1 MTKEEEAH
9 SYGRHL
15 GSAHCCLEHIGH
27 SNGSLGSSSEWSSVD
42 RKESFVGGLI
52 FLALLVGIMVMFP
65 PSAIIIIPFVVIS
78 ILVGL
83 GMRSIGESMTEPVR
97 SEVRESAERIAEAI
111 ESLRSEHDHPD
122 TEPEDEDEDESG
134 TEPEIDPPATQE
146 LMEEIESFLQ
156 EGSR

>member
-1 MTKEEEAH
+1 M
-9 SYGRHL
+9 
-15 GSAHCCLEHIGH
+15 
-27 SNGSLGSSSEWSSVD
+27 
-42 RKESFVGGLI
+42 GGLI

-97 SEVRESAERIAEAI
+97 SELHDSAERIAEAI

-122 TEPEDEDEDESG
+122 TESEYEDESG
-134 TEPEIDPPATQE
+134 TEPEIDPPATKE

-156 EGSR
+156 ENSTDG

>member
-1 MTKEEEAH
+1 
-9 SYGRHL
+9 
-15 GSAHCCLEHIGH
+15 
-27 SNGSLGSSSEWSSVD
+27 
-42 RKESFVGGLI
+42 VGGLI
-52 FLALLVGIMVMFP
+52 FLALLVGIMIMFP
-65 PSAIIIIPFVVIS
+65 PSAILIIPFVVLS

-97 SEVRESAERIAEAI
+97 SELHDSAERIADAI
-111 ESLRSEHDHPD
+111 ESLRSEHDHLD
-122 TEPEDEDEDESG
+122 TEDEDESE

>member
-1 MTKEEEAH
+1 M
-9 SYGRHL
+9 
-15 GSAHCCLEHIGH
+15 
-27 SNGSLGSSSEWSSVD
+27 
-42 RKESFVGGLI
+42 GGLI

-97 SEVRESAERIAEAI
+97 SELHDSAERIAEAI
-111 ESLRSEHDHPD
+111 ESLRSEHDHLD

-134 TEPEIDPPATQE
+134 TEPEIDPPATKE

-156 EGSR
+156 ENSTGG

>member
-1 MTKEEEAH
+1 M
-9 SYGRHL
+9 
-15 GSAHCCLEHIGH
+15 
-27 SNGSLGSSSEWSSVD
+27 
-42 RKESFVGGLI
+42 GGLI

-97 SEVRESAERIAEAI
+97 SELHDSAERIAVAI

-122 TEPEDEDEDESG
+122 TEPEDEDESE
-134 TEPEIDPPATQE
+134 TEPEIDPPAIQE